1 MSVKYIA
8 HRGCPRRE
16 LENTVESF
24 IAAGNRKYYGI
35 ESDVTMISDGN
46 VIIYHDDDLKRLAG
60 ISKQTRELTIEDA
73 KLIKLTGKGTYH
85 TYDYKIPS
93 PLEYIRICK
102 HYDKVPVIDVKWGY
116 TIEKVDE
123 LIQMLIEED
132 MYNKSIIICYTMK
145 IVLYI
150 REKYPDFKVQFLAGM
165 LFNEENVQICLDNGI
180 DLDVAHNFVTKEL
193 VDRFHEKGLL
203 VNCWTV
209 DDEETK
215 QRMIECGVDFI
226 TSNVFEE

>member
-24 IAAGNRKYYGI
+24 IAAGNKKYYGI

-60 ISKQTRELTIEDA
+60 ISKQTRELTIEEA

-102 HYDKVPVIDVKWGY
+102 HYDKVPVIDVK
-116 TIEKVDE
+116 
-123 LIQMLIEED
+123 
-132 MYNKSIIICYTMK
+132 
-145 IVLYI
+145 
-150 REKYPDFKVQFLAGM
+150 
-165 LFNEENVQICLDNGI
+165 
-180 DLDVAHNFVTKEL
+180 
-193 VDRFHEKGLL
+193 
-203 VNCWTV
+203 
-209 DDEETK
+209 
-215 QRMIECGVDFI
+215 
-226 TSNVFEE
+226 